1 VPAHGPV
8 ERLFDRGELT
18 ATSDE
23 GHPTSPGSTDA
34 GLLPRVVSDLIT
46 PTPGTWEGEAVVWT
60 GSNLPAVGEYN
71 QTVVLDAIRRHPS
84 GSTRSK
90 LATFTGLSSMTV
102 ANVCRRLL
110 ASGLVEER
118 GTHVNGPGKPAAI
131 LRLNP
136 GGGFAIGVHIDPAV
150 VTYVLVDL
158 AGEVRDHTRSGTP
171 SASDPESVID
181 EMARSIDALIT
192 TSGVDRSRILG
203 IGIAT
208 PGPVDIDEG
217 IVLNPPM
224 LPQWHRVPLRT
235 ALSGATGLPVLLEK
249 DVTAAAVAE
258 LWYAEPSDSRD
269 FAFVYYGTGLGT
281 GIAVAGEVVR
291 GFSSNAGDPGH
302 LTVDPA
308 GPLCV
313 CGRRGCVGYSAV
325 PRALIERA
333 QREGILAGTLAEG
346 PAGIPEIDEAFSE
359 LAALAANGDARAYAV
374 IADAARQLARAVVV
388 IVNLLDI
395 ERVIFGGP
403 FWARVAPIF
412 LDVLPGVVHAD
423 PALVPPHEVRFTES
437 VIPVDVAAVG
447 AASLVFDS
455 TFSPRPS
462 TLLIAAG

>member
-1 VPAHGPV
+1 VA
-8 ERLFDRGELT
+8 
-18 ATSDE
+18 
-23 GHPTSPGSTDA
+23 
-34 GLLPRVVSDLIT
+34 
-46 PTPGTWEGEAVVWT
+46 WT

-71 QTVVLDAIRRHPS
+71 QTVVLDAIRRHPD

-90 LATFTGLSSMTV
+90 LASVTGLSSMTV

-110 ASGLVEER
+110 ASRLIDEH
-118 GTHVNGPGKPAAI
+118 GTRVSGPGKPPGI

-136 GGGFAIGVHIDPAV
+136 DGGYSVGVHIDPAV

-171 SASDPESVID
+171 SAQDPRSVID

-192 TSGVDRSRILG
+192 TSGVDRSRVLG

-208 PGPVDIDEG
+208 PGPVNIEDG

-224 LPQWHRVPLRT
+224 LPHWHKVPLRA
-235 ALSGATGLPVLLEK
+235 ALSEATGLPVVLEK

-258 LWYAEPSDSRD
+258 LWYAEPEDSRD

-291 GFSSNAGDPGH
+291 GISSNAGDPGH
-302 LTVDPA
+302 MTVDPN
-308 GPLCV
+308 GPVCV
-313 CGRRGCVGYSAV
+313 CGRRGCVGYSVV
-325 PRALIERA
+325 PRALVERA
-333 QREGILAGTLAEG
+333 QREGILSGTLPPG
-346 PAGIPEIDEAFSE
+346 PAGIAELDEAFSR
-359 LAALAANGDARAYAV
+359 LAALATGGDERAHTV

-403 FWARVAPIF
+403 FWSRIAPIV
-412 LDVLPGVVHAD
+412 LDVLPGVVRDD
-423 PALVPPHEVRFTES
+423 PALVPPHAVRFTES
-437 VIPVDVAAVG
+437 AIPVDVAAVG

-455 TFSPRPS
+455 TFSPRAS
-462 TLLIAAG
+462 TLLIAAD